1 MSLKKVFVSRIYK
14 STDKEAMANIK
25 VLKSS
30 GYTISHFFHTNCPV
44 YHLTKAS
51 TQNVNLHNHFGPHS
65 YFRSLFEFIY

>member
-1 MSLKKVFVSRIYK
+1 
-14 STDKEAMANIK
+14 MANIK

-30 GYTISHFFHTNCPV
+30 GYTISHIFHTNCPV

-65 YFRSLFEFIY
+65 YFRSLFEFI